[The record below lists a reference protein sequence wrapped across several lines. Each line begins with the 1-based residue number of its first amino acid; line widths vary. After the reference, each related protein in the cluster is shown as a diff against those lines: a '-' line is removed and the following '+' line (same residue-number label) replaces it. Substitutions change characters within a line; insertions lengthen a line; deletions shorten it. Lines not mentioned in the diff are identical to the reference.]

1 MIDVLDAPGLLAA
14 PELLTR
20 SGLLSPPGLLAWIS
34 VQGTDPDLGFT
45 GLGVLATT
53 LERIDLGAWLRA
65 AIWLF
70 AGLPL
75 LFATTRWVKKWVTR
89 QYSPQQAMVVG
100 KFILYPGFL
109 LLIVLALLEVGF
121 NLTPLLGAAGVVG
134 IAVGFASQ
142 TSVSNVISGFFLIGE
157 KPFEVDDVIQ
167 VGDTVGRVLSIDT
180 LSVKLRTFDN
190 RFIRIPNETIVKSQV
205 TTVTRFPIRRLD
217 LTVGVA
223 YKEDIPR
230 VREVLMDVTRLN
242 PRALMEPEP
251 TVFFDGYGE
260 SSLDLRLAVW
270 TYRENFFSLKNT
282 LLEEIKARFDAEGIE
297 IPFPHRSLYTGEVT
311 EPFPIRLVH
320 GGKTGFE
327 DGGEG
332 NRGQDPGRTEEEGD
346 APTQAPTQAPAQAPT
361 QAPASAPPPAPADPL
376 EDEPR

>member
-1 MIDVLDAPGLLAA
+1 MSL
-14 PELLTR
+14 
-20 SGLLSPPGLLAWIS
+20 LLSPLPSPQEAAAAADTVATGLSLLA
-34 VQGTDPDLGFT
+34 GTLDRLDLG
-45 GLGVLATT
+45 
-53 LERIDLGAWLRA
+53 DLFRA
-65 AIWLF
+65 AVWLF
-70 AGLPL
+70 VGLPL
-75 LFATTRWVKKWVTR
+75 LFAVNRWVKGWVTR

-100 KFILYPGFL
+100 KLILYPGFL
-109 LLIVLALLEVGF
+109 LLVVLALLEVGF

-157 KPFEVDDVIQ
+157 KPFQVDDVIQ

-217 LTVGVA
+217 VNVGVA

-230 VREVLMDVTRLN
+230 VREILLEVTKAN

-251 TVFFDGYGE
+251 TVFFDGYGD

-270 TYRENFFSLKNT
+270 VLRENFFSLKNV

-297 IPFPHRSLYTGEVT
+297 IPFPHRTLYAGEIT
-311 EPFPIRLVH
+311 DPFPIRLVQ
-320 GGKTGFE
+320 GASAAGALSA
-327 DGGEG
+327 
-332 NRGQDPGRTEEEGD
+332 PAEEEGEKATGSD
-346 APTQAPTQAPAQAPT
+346 ADRDLDSAGAGSRRGEAPPGGAAQEP
-361 QAPASAPPPAPADPL
+361 APPPAPADPL
-376 EDEPR
+376 EDEAR

>member
-1 MIDVLDAPGLLAA
+1 MIDILVS
-14 PELLTR
+14 PELF
-20 SGLLSPPGLLAWIS
+20 AWIP
-34 VQGTDPDLGFT
+34 VQAADPDTGPT

-70 AGLPL
+70 VGLPL
-75 LFATTRWVKKWVTR
+75 LFAVNRWVKRWVTR

-100 KFILYPGFL
+100 KLILYPGFL
-109 LLIVLALLEVGF
+109 FLVLLALLEVGF

-157 KPFEVDDVIQ
+157 KPFEVGDVIQ
-167 VGDTVGRVLSIDT
+167 VGETIGRVLSIDT

-190 RFIRIPNETIVKSQV
+190 QFIRIPNETIVKSQV
-205 TTVTRFPIRRLD
+205 TTITRFPIRRLD

-230 VREVLMDVTRLN
+230 VREVLVDVSRLN

-270 TYRENFFSLKNT
+270 TFRDNYFSLKNT

-311 EPFPIRLVH
+311 EPFPIRLVRD
-320 GGKTGFE
+320 TAAGFE
-327 DGGEG
+327 DAGDVKPKQE
-332 NRGQDPGRTEEEGD
+332 PGPLETGPLEKGSD
-346 APTQAPTQAPAQAPT
+346 AP
-361 QAPASAPPPAPADPL
+361 SEVYGSPPPADPL
-376 EDEPR
+376 ADEPR

>member
-1 MIDVLDAPGLLAA
+1 MIDVLVS
-14 PELLTR
+14 PELL
-20 SGLLSPPGLLAWIS
+20 GWIPGQA
-34 VQGTDPDLGFT
+34 TDPDTGST

-53 LERIDLGAWLRA
+53 LERIDLAAWLRA

-70 AGLPL
+70 VGLPV
-75 LFATTRWVKKWVTR
+75 LFAGTRWVKKWISR

-109 LLIVLALLEVGF
+109 LLVVLALLEVGF

-167 VGDTVGRVLSIDT
+167 VGETVGRVLSIDT

-205 TTVTRFPIRRLD
+205 TTITRFPIRRLD
-217 LTVGVA
+217 LAVGVA

-230 VREVLMDVTRLN
+230 VRKVLVDVARLN

-260 SSLDLRLAVW
+260 SSLDLRLTVW
-270 TYRENFFSLKNT
+270 TFRENFFSLKNT

-297 IPFPHRSLYTGEVT
+297 IPFPHRSLYAGEVT
-311 EPFPIRLVH
+311 EPFPIRLVRE
-320 GGKTGFE
+320 GGAGST
-327 DGGEG
+327 DAGEMPA
-332 NRGQDPGRTEEEGD
+332 GQGPQAREEGGG
-346 APTQAPTQAPAQAPT
+346 PSAQVPE
-361 QAPASAPPPAPADPL
+361 PAPPPAPADPL